1 MLRDYCDPSQ
11 NNEANVM
18 SSHIPPKYREHTRGG
33 LPTALSPNLSDLLDP
48 SIDWT
53 PQAADAW
60 VRSFAES
67 IKREIDS
74 YASSPLTVRKTIE
87 HEATIDCLD
96 PLRRDPDCPPALR
109 EAIERHVQW
118 RMRALYLKAFK
129 AKAGAGPGH
138 LHHGHPYQH

>member
-1 MLRDYCDPSQ
+1 M
-11 NNEANVM
+11 NEANIM
-18 SSHIPPKYREHTRGG
+18 SSHIPPKYREHTRSE
-33 LPTALSPNLSDLLDP
+33 LPAALSPNLSDLLDR

-53 PQAADAW
+53 PHAADAW

-67 IKREIDS
+67 IKREIGT
-74 YASSPLTVRKTIE
+74 YVGSPLSVRKTIE

-96 PLRRDPDCPPALR
+96 ALRRDPDCPPALR

-129 AKAGAGPGH
+129 AKAVARPGH
-138 LHHGHPYQH
+138 FHHVHH